1 MMILMDLKLFFWVV
15 LSIWTRDNELDRHF
29 EAHRQ
34 ADWQY
39 MRTVTAAGEWYSEH
53 GDILVNYYIKSPDKL
68 AIVSRD
74 QSAQRITKG
83 LVTWESATWTEK
95 TPVVFDRERTIAFNQ
110 LWYFGSP
117 LWSIREELEKKA
129 DIQVDNYLCAW
140 YQYKTEEL
148 VYDYFIRKKDHLLYG
163 VSISDQEGEQLVS
176 RKVLKY
182 EQFGPFSLPS
192 QISIVTP
199 TSKDQYIF
207 VEYAIGDLVKEEWF
221 AYPEE
226 NKKP

>member
-1 MMILMDLKLFFWVV
+1 MEGKF
-15 LSIWTRDNELDRHF
+15 
-29 EAHRQ
+29 
-34 ADWQY
+34 
-39 MRTVTAAGEWYSEH
+39 
-53 GDILVNYYIKSPDKL
+53 
-68 AIVSRD
+68 
-74 QSAQRITKG
+74 
-83 LVTWESATWTEK
+83 
-95 TPVVFDRERTIAFNQ
+95 
-110 LWYFGSP
+110 WYFGSP